1 MKKFIVLLW
10 CLVSFEMQAQRL
22 QEPNY
27 GMVINGNFSTINSL
41 YIKYVGSSYTSYG
54 VFFQNPFTP
63 YHSNSFLNRLDY
75 TSEIAMSSVGFR
87 DKNSDKKFKSKYID
101 LSLYVNYVPDR
112 MSDDLRLFIGVRPSY
127 LTYTSTSL
135 MEFGTYRELASDT
148 QNLNVQ
154 GDIDVCAMAG
164 LTINMGD
171 VASFEMKYVHSF
183 TNGTTSQFY
192 KGKPSTIEVGVRL
205 SAVRIRNKLIGSEES
220 QVKELNKRA
229 QGTLLVMLE
238 EPDEKLIS
246 QLMEEQKLTDA
257 GYVRKLQEQTNL
269 NIIKE
274 FRANFDFC
282 KVEFFMN
289 SNANKVN
296 RGDFKGVFVDDQ
308 LQPKSE
314 VSFDTSNYMI
324 ASFIEDVSAYT
335 RTPDYALYFYDEHF
349 VQLGAPYNTGI
360 NSMGI
365 FVGGDP
371 MNYFRRVKSSGYYP
385 EDFRKIIKKV
395 NSKLQLG
402 RIPS

>member
-1 MKKFIVLLW
+1 MKKIVAMLLW
-10 CLVSFEMQAQRL
+10 LLSLESQAQRL

-27 GMVINGNFSTINSL
+27 GMILNGNFSTIHSRYDN
-41 YIKYVGSSYTSYG
+41 YVGSSYTSYG
-54 VFFQNPFTP
+54 VFFQNPFSP

-75 TSEIAMSSVGFR
+75 TVEAAMASAGFR
-87 DKNSDKKFKSKYID
+87 DKNSDKKFKSKYLD
-101 LSLYVNYVPDR
+101 LSFYVNYVPDR

-127 LTYTSTSL
+127 LTFSSSSL
-135 MEFGTYRELASDT
+135 MEFGSYKEIGSDT
-148 QNLNVQ
+148 QNLNLQ
-154 GDIDVCAMAG
+154 GNIDLCAMAG
-164 LTINMGD
+164 ITVNMGD

-183 TNGTTSQFY
+183 TNTSTAQYF
-192 KGKPSTIEVGVRL
+192 KGRPSTIEVGIRL
-205 SAVRIRNKLIGSEES
+205 SAVRIRNKINGSEEN

-246 QLMEEQKLTDA
+246 QLMQEQKLTDA

-289 SNANKVN
+289 SNANRVN

-308 LQPKSE
+308 LQPKSD
-314 VSFDTSNYMI
+314 VSFDTANYMI

-371 MNYFRRVKSSGYYP
+371 MNYFRRVKTSGYYP
-385 EDFRKIIKKV
+385 EDFRKILKKV

>member
-1 MKKFIVLLW
+1 MKKFAFLLLW
-10 CLVSFEMQAQRL
+10 LVSFELQAQRL

-27 GMVINGNFSTINSL
+27 GMVINGNFSTINSSFG
-41 YIKYVGSSYTSYG
+41 KYVGSSYTSYG

-75 TSEIAMSSVGFR
+75 TSEIAMSTVGFR

-101 LSLYVNYVPDR
+101 LSFYVNYVPDR

-135 MEFGTYRELASDT
+135 MEFGTYRELGSDT
-148 QNLNVQ
+148 QNINIR
-154 GDIDVCAMAG
+154 GDIDLCAMAG

-183 TNGTTSQFY
+183 TNASTAQYY
-192 KGKPSTIEVGVRL
+192 KGKPSTIEVGIRL
-205 SAVRIRNKLIGSEES
+205 SAVRIRNKLIGNDQN
-220 QVKELNKRA
+220 QVKELNNRA

-238 EPDEKLIS
+238 EPDEKLIA
-246 QLMEEQKLTDA
+246 QLIQEEKLTDA
-257 GYVRKLQEQTNL
+257 NYVRKLQEQTNL

-308 LQPKSE
+308 LLAKTD
-314 VSFDTSNYMI
+314 VSFDTTNYMI
-324 ASFIEDVSAYT
+324 GSFIEDVSAYS
-335 RTPDYALYFYDEHF
+335 RTPDYALYFYDAHF

-371 MNYFRRVKSSGYYP
+371 MNYFRRVKTSGYYP

-402 RIPS
+402 RISD